1 LDAITAPLVVIQDQD
16 LEYDPGDYDKLISPI
31 VRGRADVVYGFRGF
45 AGQSAYSFW
54 FVVGN
59 QLVTTATNILFNY
72 RHKRHQFEKST
83 SVA

>member
-45 AGQSAYSFW
+45 AGQRRKPAGDDCDEHL
-54 FVVGN
+54 V
-59 QLVTTATNILFNY
+59 QLPA
-72 RHKRHQFEKST
+72 
-83 SVA
+83 